1 MSLLEETL
9 AQIEPLDAEAARAAT
24 ARLDSL
30 TKPHGSLGY
39 LEEIVRRYA
48 AIRHDANAAPGRGA
62 IAVFVADHGVADVR
76 VSAYPKAVTVEMLR
90 YIASGGAGIS
100 VMVGRYGF
108 RRIVHIVGV

>member
-9 AQIEPLDAEAARAAT
+9 ARIEPLDAEAARAAT

-48 AIRHDANAAPGRGA
+48 AIRHDATAAPGRGA
-62 IAVFVADHGVADVR
+62 IAIFVADHGVAAARIRCRAFVIA
-76 VSAYPKAVTVEMLR
+76 VSARAPRIFFMGPR
-90 YIASGGAGIS
+90 CQ
-100 VMVGRYGF
+100 
-108 RRIVHIVGV
+108 RRRRTRRSA

>member
-9 AQIEPLDAEAARAAT
+9 ARIEPLDAEAARDAT

-48 AIRHDANAAPGRGA
+48 AIRRDATAAPGPGV
-62 IAVFVADHGVADVR
+62 IAVFVADHGVADAR
-76 VSAYPKAVTVEMLR
+76 VSRPREPA
-90 YIASGGAGIS
+90 
-100 VMVGRYGF
+100 
-108 RRIVHIVGV
+108 